1 MIHAATVIAA
11 EPVFTVENIGVL
23 TALILAVAG
32 AIATIIGALSKA
44 KLDDKAELE
53 KDLTKARDALAEAE
67 AQHARDIARY
77 EARVAELEDRLDA
90 RDRTIN
96 KLDRLVLALRGY
108 IARLSRHI
116 VDRGDEVPP
125 RPVEIDL

>member
-1 MIHAATVIAA
+1 VINAATVIAA

-23 TALILAVAG
+23 TALILAIAG

-53 KDLTKARDALAEAE
+53 KDLTKAKDALAEAE

-116 VDRGDEVPP
+116 VDRGDEVPQ
-125 RPVEIDL
+125 RPAEIDL